1 MTLRGCLW
9 DERVTSSRRPEEPP
23 GGDVSLRCPSCGHP
37 NRADRRYCA
46 ACGGHL
52 GQACP
57 SCGTRNNPEEKFCGA
72 CGAGLTEAAAEG
84 ERRQLTI
91 LFCDLVGSTA
101 IAGQLDP
108 EDWREIAA
116 EYQRAAAETVAR
128 FGGHVAKYLGDG
140 LFVYFGYAH
149 AHEDDPERAVRGGLA
164 LLEPSPS
171 DPRYGRGAGA
181 ASCSASCS
189 ASSARAPPGSRMP
202 RDQRGVGRSL
212 PVMVTSTPRDPPA
225 SVAMTGSPGPKG
237 MPLEKMTCA
246 FWRVLNWPSK
256 RSLLG
261 MSIVS
266 SSSTEQRVRCESPR

>member
-1 MTLRGCLW
+1 LTLRGCLW
-9 DERVTSSRRPEEPP
+9 DKSVTSGRRPEEPP

-37 NRADRRYCA
+37 NRADRRYWA

-52 GQACP
+52 GQTCP

-72 CGAGLTEAAAEG
+72 CGAALTEAAAEG
-84 ERRQLTI
+84 ERRQLTV

-140 LFVYFGYAH
+140 LLVYFGYPH

-164 LLEPSPS
+164 LLDTVDELNQRL
-171 DPRYGRGAGA
+171 DPAHGVRWRCGLGCTRGPW
-181 ASCSASCS
+181 
-189 ASSARAPPGSRMP
+189 SSARARGRGRRCSATPPTWP
-202 RDQRGVGRSL
+202 RGCRR
-212 PVMVTSTPRDPPA
+212 
-225 SVAMTGSPGPKG
+225 
-237 MPLEKMTCA
+237 
-246 FWRVLNWPSK
+246 
-256 RSLLG
+256 
-261 MSIVS
+261 
-266 SSSTEQRVRCESPR
+266 